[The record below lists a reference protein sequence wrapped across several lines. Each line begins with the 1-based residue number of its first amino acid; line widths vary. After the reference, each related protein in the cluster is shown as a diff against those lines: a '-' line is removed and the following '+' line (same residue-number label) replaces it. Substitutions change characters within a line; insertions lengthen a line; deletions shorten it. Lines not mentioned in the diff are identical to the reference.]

1 MAQGRGREELRH
13 QATLGKAQEAGAV
26 LVNSAFG
33 LSAVPE
39 FRAYSDEPIDPNKE
53 LEERLA
59 RLGHVAETWGRDP
72 QALVDLF
79 CPSQSGNPAF
89 VRWAGRFQRQTASPA
104 DFQRQLESILGLD
117 ANDRLADIKA
127 PTLVLNV
134 TGDRLIHPVSGRYLA
149 AKIPGARFVEFP
161 GEDHLC
167 WIMPSWRQV
176 MDCWIEFVTGK
187 APGVR
192 GDRRFA
198 TVLFTDIVGSSE
210 RLAALG
216 DRAWRGL
223 LEQHHVLVRRE
234 LARFRG
240 VEVDT
245 AGDGFFASFDG
256 PARAIRCA
264 SSIVEAMSELDLDV
278 RAGLHTGECEVVDG
292 KVAGIAVHTGARVA
306 SHAAPGEVL
315 VSSTVKD
322 LVAGSGI
329 GFVDRGARELKG
341 VPGEWRLYAVDRVT
355 V

>member
-1 MAQGRGREELRH
+1 VVTSTSPISATAPGRTWSSFRCW
-13 QATLGKAQEAGAV
+13 
-26 LVNSAFG
+26 
-33 LSAVPE
+33 SAVPE

-72 QALVDLF
+72 QALVDPF

-89 VRWAGRFQRQTASPA
+89 VRGAGRFQRQTASPA

-167 WIMPSWRQV
+167 WIMPSWRPV

-198 TVLFTDIVGSSE
+198 TVLFTDIVGSTT
-210 RLAALG
+210 AAARVG
-216 DRAWRGL
+216 DAAWRSTMEGHDRVAWQAVDKHRGNLIKNTGDGL
-223 LEQHHVLVRRE
+223 LITFDSPSDAIACTSELTRE
-234 LARFRG
+234 LADLG
-240 VEVDT
+240 L
-245 AGDGFFASFDG
+245 
-256 PARAIRCA
+256 
-264 SSIVEAMSELDLDV
+264 SI
-278 RAGLHTGECEVVDG
+278 RAGLHAGEVEVREDGDVTGL
-292 KVAGIAVHTGARVA
+292 AVSLAARVEQ
-306 SHAAPGEVL
+306 AAKEGSTY
-315 VSSTVKD
+315 VSSTVRD
-322 LVAGSGI
+322 LLLGGDQS
-329 GFVDRGARELKG
+329 FEDRGEHALKG
-341 VPGEWRLYAVDRVT
+341 IAGAWRLYELAA
-355 V
+355 